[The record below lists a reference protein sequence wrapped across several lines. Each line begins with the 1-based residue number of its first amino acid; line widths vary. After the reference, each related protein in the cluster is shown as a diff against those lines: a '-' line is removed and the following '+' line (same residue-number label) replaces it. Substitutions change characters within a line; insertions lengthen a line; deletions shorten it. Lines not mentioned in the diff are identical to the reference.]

1 MGAFKEFLSETNLA
15 RVYHHTQHSNI
26 GIITAHRA
34 GEKPEVNRSRNADLE
49 NDIRKA
55 GYGYMH
61 VRGQSIEKDKTT
73 GENRTAS
80 EHSYIVIGNDKDSGN
95 LKGWLKHH
103 GQKYGQDSVLHKAHD
118 EENAKLIGTSEG
130 GHPGMG
136 KEEDL
141 GKWHPNRMA
150 QYHTKLHNGK
160 VFAFE
165 GIGFYS
171 PKSWFSRKEKL
182 FD

>member
-34 GEKPEVNRSRNADLE
+34 EEKPEANLARNASLE

-61 VRGQSIEKDKTT
+61 VRGKSIERDEAT
-73 GENRTAS
+73 GELRHGS
-80 EHSYIVIGNDKDSGN
+80 EHSYIVIGNNNDSGK
-95 LKGWLKHH
+95 LKGWLKTH
-103 GQKYGQDSVLHKAHD
+103 GEKYGQDSVLHKAHG
-118 EENAKLIGTSEG
+118 EENARLIGTREG
-130 GHPGMG
+130 GYPGKG

-165 GIGFYS
+165 EIGFYS
-171 PKSWFSRKEKL
+171 PKSWFSRREKL
-182 FD
+182 LD